1 MPPRNAGRSL
11 FSEEG
16 LARRIA
22 FERER
27 RGMSY
32 EGLARR
38 MTDAGC
44 PINQSALYKIEKGTK
59 RPGGVVGPPRRITV
73 DELVALAEVFETSVE
88 QLLLPQEAAASQEF
102 ASLLRDWDD
111 AAVEA
116 RERSAAARDAR
127 AREMQAFERM
137 RDYVAKHPEMSD
149 TAAEQMERWA
159 ASQQVD
165 GAPVPPLDPM
175 LEVLFG
181 KDAQLR
187 EQYLRRRPSVATAED
202 VMSNG

>member
-1 MPPRNAGRSL
+1 MPPRNASRSL

-44 PINQSALYKIEKGTK
+44 AINQSAIYKIEKGTK
-59 RPGGVVGPPRRITV
+59 RKSGEVGPPRRITV

-88 QLLLPQEAAASQEF
+88 QLLLPQEAAASEEF

-116 RERSAAARDAR
+116 RHQSAAARDAR
-127 AREMQAFERM
+127 SREIQAFERM
-137 RDYVAKHPEMSD
+137 RDYVAKHPEIAD
-149 TAAEQMERWA
+149 TAAGLMQRWA
-159 ASQQVD
+159 ADHVEGDAPAVD
-165 GAPVPPLDPM
+165 PL
-175 LEVLFG
+175 LRVLFG
-181 KDAQLR
+181 KDAALR
-187 EQYLRRRPSVATAED
+187 EQYLRQTPTSVTAEGD
-202 VMSNG
+202 DRG